1 MKKGVFIISTLY
13 PQYDNNFPSEGVDN
27 FEKFIDPDINSLQAI
42 NLYYQYYNAGN
53 ISQALNVLSTNQQLK
68 RMIINAENLNK
79 LRDAVMSIEQFYLDD
94 IQQYI
99 VELVQYRG
107 EYVASVKY
115 NKYNVVSYA
124 INGLREAYMCVSANT
139 PVGTNPTNIT
149 YWIPLAIRGEKGDAG
164 IGLAFQGE
172 YDPLKTYQKN
182 DCVQYLGSLYGALQ
196 TTTGNTPT
204 EGGNN
209 DYWALAW
216 NFQIP
221 DYYVTMNMLS
231 NDVQQAIASSGT
243 FNDDTLPQ
251 TYRLGADNERPYIE
265 RVS

>member
-124 INGLREAYMCVSANT
+124 TNGVCICKYTSRN
-139 PVGTNPTNIT
+139 
-149 YWIPLAIRGEKGDAG
+149 
-164 IGLAFQGE
+164 
-172 YDPLKTYQKN
+172 
-182 DCVQYLGSLYGALQ
+182 
-196 TTTGNTPT
+196 
-204 EGGNN
+204 
-209 DYWALAW
+209 
-216 NFQIP
+216 
-221 DYYVTMNMLS
+221 
-231 NDVQQAIASSGT
+231 
-243 FNDDTLPQ
+243 
-251 TYRLGADNERPYIE
+251 
-265 RVS
+265 